1 MRMRSQIGIRIQ
13 QEQELSSEAIEWIV
27 CIARAI
33 IRAFDEG
40 YEQNMTKIAKRAG
53 LSRQTLYSHLRM
65 AIESL
70 HWLYLNKQGWSSLL
84 RQIEQYQHQWLTA
97 KKKAEDAQQTIRNYW
112 LRLGEQSKQI
122 KNLEAELA
130 AQKEHNQCFVER
142 MVVVLNLSGRCTMG
156 SIVEVMQLGL
166 GVKISKGYV
175 HGILAKARGQSTV
188 ALASLTEV
196 LPFSGAIAIDEVFL
210 REWGKRI
217 YGVVVVA
224 PITGL
229 ILRLG
234 RAGNRSRQGIGE
246 VIKGLSE
253 SGMKS
258 SVKLCLTDMYAGYE
272 KLVANYFPA
281 AAHQF
286 CWFHINCF
294 HLGATVRQA
303 KSGYRQA
310 QLKLE
315 TFEAKHPRF
324 RNKTQQQQYAILSDT
339 RDQAYRFWV
348 GAQRFQ
354 SLLRNCLHS
363 PSWQQA
369 TEKLERLIRVGRDH
383 HNPYVHEMTA
393 FLERHRPGLLAFFNC
408 LDKNHL
414 LHRQPPPTG
423 DKPWLPLR
431 ERAMIPNTTNSAEH
445 IFRCLRRHLHG
456 MDHVGNDITTQG
468 FFDLFAFF
476 HNTRTLRAGSKAG
489 TSLLKEAGVDLQSIF
504 GSDDPYTILGFPP
517 VFQTVIPLRNFKK
530 VSSQS
535 QQLLAI

>member
-1 MRMRSQIGIRIQ
+1 MRSRIGTRIQ
-13 QEQELSSEAIEWIV
+13 QEQELTSEAMEWIV

-40 YEQNMTKIAKRAG
+40 YEKNMTEIAKRAG
-53 LSRQTLYSHLRM
+53 LSRQTLYAHLRM

-70 HWLYLNKQGWSSLL
+70 HWVYRNKQGWGRVLK
-84 RQIEQYQHQWLTA
+84 QIEHYQHQWWSA
-97 KKKAEDAQQTIRNYW
+97 KRKVEEAEQTIRKHW

-122 KNLEAELA
+122 KSLEAQLS
-130 AQKEHNQCFVER
+130 AQKEHNQCFLER

-156 SIVEVMQLGL
+156 SIVEVMEHGL

-175 HGILAKARGQSTV
+175 HSILTKARGQSSV
-188 ALASLTEV
+188 ALTSLTKV

-217 YGVVVVA
+217 YGVVVVD

-234 RAGNRSRQGIGE
+234 RVSERSHQGIGE
-246 VIKGLSE
+246 VLKGLSE

-272 KLVANYFPA
+272 KLVAHYFPSA
-281 AAHQF
+281 VHQF

-310 QLKLE
+310 QLQLE
-315 TFEAKHPRF
+315 TFEGKHPRF
-324 RNKTQQQQYAILSDT
+324 RNKTQRQQHTTLLNT

-354 SLLRNCLHS
+354 RLLHNYLQS
-363 PSWQQA
+363 SSSQQA
-369 TEKLERLIRVGRDH
+369 TEKLDRLIRLGRDL
-383 HNPYVHEMTA
+383 HNPYIHGMVT
-393 FLERHRPGLLAFFNC
+393 FLERHRPGLLTFFHC
-408 LDKNHL
+408 LEKNPL
-414 LHRQPPPTG
+414 LHRQPQPDGGTA
-423 DKPWLPLR
+423 WLPLLD
-431 ERAMIPNTTNSAEH
+431 RAMIPTTTNSAEH
-445 IFRCLRRHLHG
+445 IFRCLRRYLHG
-456 MDHVGNDITTQG
+456 IDHVGKDTTSQG
-468 FFDLFAFF
+468 FFDLFVFF
-476 HNTRTLRAGSKAG
+476 HNSRTLRTGSKAG
-489 TSLLKEAGVDLQSIF
+489 TSLLKEAGVDLQDIF
-504 GSDDPYTILGFPP
+504 GSDDPYSILGFPS
-517 VFQTVIPLRNFKK
+517 VFQTVIPLRHFKK

-535 QQLLAI
+535 QQLLLI

>member
-1 MRMRSQIGIRIQ
+1 MGSRIGVKIQ
-13 QEQELSSEAIEWIV
+13 QEQELTSEAMEWIV
-27 CIARAI
+27 CIAGAI

-40 YEQNMTKIAKRAG
+40 YEQNMTEIAQRAG
-53 LSRQTLYSHLRM
+53 LSRQTLYCHLRM

-70 HWLYLNKQGWSSLL
+70 HWVYLNKQGWGRLL
-84 RQIEQYQHQWLTA
+84 RQIEHYQHQWLTT
-97 KKKAEDAQQTIRNYW
+97 KRKAEEAEQTIRNHW
-112 LRLGEQSKQI
+112 LRLAEQSKQR
-122 KNLEAELA
+122 KSLEAELSA
-130 AQKEHNQCFVER
+130 LKEHNQCFLER

-156 SIVEVMQLGL
+156 SIVEVMEHGL
-166 GVKISKGYV
+166 GVKMSKGYV

-188 ALASLTEV
+188 ALTSLTKV

-217 YGVVVVA
+217 YGVVVVD

-234 RAGNRSRQGIGE
+234 RASERSHQGIGG
-246 VIKGLSE
+246 VLKGLSE

-272 KLVANYFPA
+272 KLVANYFPT

-294 HLGATVRQA
+294 HLGTTVRQA

-315 TFEAKHPRF
+315 TFEGKHPRF
-324 RNKTQQQQYAILSDT
+324 RNKTQRQRHATLSDT

-348 GAQRFQ
+348 GAQRYQ
-354 SLLRNCLHS
+354 SLLRNCLQS
-363 PSWQQA
+363 PSLQQA

-414 LHRQPPPTG
+414 LHRQPQPTG

-431 ERAMIPNTTNSAEH
+431 DRAMIPKTTNSAEH

-456 MDHVGNDITTQG
+456 MDHVGKNSTTQG
-468 FFDLFAFF
+468 FFDLFVFF
-476 HNTRTLRAGSKAG
+476 HNVRTLRAGSKAG
-489 TSLLKEAGVDLQSIF
+489 TSLLKEAGVDLQAIF

-517 VFQTVIPLRNFKK
+517 LFQTVMPLRNFKK

-535 QQLLAI
+535 QQRLVI